1 MTELLRPMSTGELM
15 DRTFVLYR
23 KNFRLFVGIA
33 SLGPVSY
40 LLFQLLTIGSASLGQ
55 GTSRGM
61 RPLSMASAGLGV
73 VAAFLLLLV
82 GWAISQAATV
92 KAVASVHLGQ
102 STTILEAYRSLR
114 GRILRVIGVF
124 VCMSLLA
131 GLAAMGAVV
140 LLTIA
145 IMIVKY
151 MSLIGPILG
160 RAGQI
165 FAIVFGFITVIV
177 VSIAA
182 MMVWVRYALAI
193 ACCVVEDLKV
203 RKSIRRSAALSK
215 GSRFRVFLI
224 LVVFT
229 LLAVVLGAVLGG
241 LAGGL
246 GVLIPNL
253 TVRLVLLY
261 LAGFIVGLLTG
272 PLASIALALVYY
284 DERVRKEAF
293 DLQLMMSNLAQEA
306 PLSQAAVTAQP

>member
-182 MMVWVRYALAI
+182 MKVWVRYALAI
-193 ACCVVEDLKV
+193 ACCVV
-203 RKSIRRSAALSK
+203 
-215 GSRFRVFLI
+215 
-224 LVVFT
+224 
-229 LLAVVLGAVLGG
+229 
-241 LAGGL
+241 
-246 GVLIPNL
+246 
-253 TVRLVLLY
+253 
-261 LAGFIVGLLTG
+261 
-272 PLASIALALVYY
+272 
-284 DERVRKEAF
+284 
-293 DLQLMMSNLAQEA
+293 
-306 PLSQAAVTAQP
+306 

>member
-1 MTELLRPMSTGELM
+1 
-15 DRTFVLYR
+15 
-23 KNFRLFVGIA
+23 
-33 SLGPVSY
+33 
-40 LLFQLLTIGSASLGQ
+40 
-55 GTSRGM
+55 
-61 RPLSMASAGLGV
+61 MASAGLGV

-165 FAIVFGFITVIV
+165 VAIVFGFITVIV

-193 ACCVVEDLKV
+193 ACCVIEDLKV

-229 LLAVVLGAVLGG
+229 LLAIVLGAVLGG

-261 LAGFIVGLLTG
+261 LSGFIVGLLTG